1 MYNHVPVLSN
11 TLSCIH
17 MYSRSQ
23 LTPYQLTKS
32 KQKRFAPRMLKLDL
46 KTGLTLPSKL
56 NSLFSTFKSFF
67 KQNLYTLIL
76 SLIFSRNIVV
86 IFYLILKCTCINC
99 FKILEE
105 GPMKTAIKLTQKL
118 L

>member
-46 KTGLTLPSKL
+46 KTGL
-56 NSLFSTFKSFF
+56 
-67 KQNLYTLIL
+67 YILIL

-99 FKILEE
+99 FKIWEE